1 MKVSSANRRRRQLFP
16 TPLSPIITIL
26 NLFWMAPSS
35 YTTLQSV
42 SDKTSTYF
50 RLVNYGETTHLYGND
65 NLRSEYGLFKEIK

>member
-1 MKVSSANRRRRQLFP
+1 
-16 TPLSPIITIL
+16 
-26 NLFWMAPSS
+26 MAPSS